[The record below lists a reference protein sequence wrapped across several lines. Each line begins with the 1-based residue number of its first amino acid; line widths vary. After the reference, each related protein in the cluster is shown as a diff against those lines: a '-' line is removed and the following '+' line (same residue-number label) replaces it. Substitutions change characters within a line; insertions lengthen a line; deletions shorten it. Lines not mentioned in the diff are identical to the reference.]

1 MSYLTDSKDHARSES
16 MTSTWRIFISK
27 ECDVSSSFAFNFFM
41 TGSSWRNWISMPLH
55 WVTTIVGSVMSR
67 RLEIAQPEL
76 FATAARAAATTMISQ
91 ACLLYWLTLG
101 LKVSSTQRASS
112 LRLSRLSA
120 VAMELLASIFAKPSK
135 ESSTVGISAAV
146 IGQITTRGNYRRQRW

>member
-16 MTSTWRIFISK
+16 MTSTLRIFISK
-27 ECDVSSSFAFNFFM
+27 ECDASSSFAFNFFM

-67 RLEIAQPEL
+67 SVGIAQPEL
-76 FATAARAAATTMISQ
+76 FATVARAAETTRSSQ

-112 LRLSRLSA
+112 LRFSRLSA
-120 VAMELLASIFAKPSK
+120 VAMELLASIFERPSK
-135 ESSTVGISAAV
+135 DSSAVGISAAA
-146 IGQITTRGNYRRQRW
+146 IGQIPTRGNYQRQRW